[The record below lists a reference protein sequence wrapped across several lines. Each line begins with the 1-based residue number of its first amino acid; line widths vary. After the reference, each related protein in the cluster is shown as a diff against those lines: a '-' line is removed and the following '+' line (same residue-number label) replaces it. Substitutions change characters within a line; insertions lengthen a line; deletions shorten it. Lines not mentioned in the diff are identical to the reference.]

1 MNNDDDFEKKLHA
14 LTGALH
20 RPDPTPAWK
29 ADILAR
35 ARREADTIPFK
46 RTLPPRWLMLG
57 WAAAWA
63 AILVMNFTAPRDT
76 TASAAWSVT
85 NSKTKSSGPTVKPP
99 QNDVATLLAFQH
111 HLTLNLDPLQ

>member
-1 MNNDDDFEKKLHA
+1 MNDDEFEKKLHA

-35 ARREADTIPFK
+35 ARREADAIPIK
-46 RTLPPRWLMLG
+46 RLLPPRWLMLG

-63 AILVMNFTAPRDT
+63 AIVGLHFTTPGDVQGDTDQNWNLASRTAPPATRSDEAT
-76 TASAAWSVT
+76 
-85 NSKTKSSGPTVKPP
+85 
-99 QNDVATLLAFQH
+99 TLLAFH
-111 HLTLNLDPLQ
+111 RHANLDPDLP